1 MTRYIV
7 NGLYSGP
14 TSQPGDHLETI
25 SVPEGT
31 KTEKFFKEFHV
42 SWKMFVAD

>member
-1 MTRYIV
+1 LSTDYTQ
-7 NGLYSGP
+7 GP

-31 KTEKFFKEFHV
+31 KTEIFFKEFHV
-42 SWKMFVAD
+42 SWKMFVSD